1 MTRQEQMEAL
11 GFTQWEIKQVI
22 ADERRRMVVRLRDAG
37 LTARQIADR
46 MGVSRSR
53 PGQLEMRALHAR
65 SSVLERAA
73 TSRAMDKQTAVR
85 LHANL
90 QRCTITLS

>member
-65 SSVLERAA
+65 SSVLERRPPHARWISRRLCDFTLTCNAA
-73 TSRAMDKQTAVR
+73 PSR
-85 LHANL
+85 
-90 QRCTITLS
+90 